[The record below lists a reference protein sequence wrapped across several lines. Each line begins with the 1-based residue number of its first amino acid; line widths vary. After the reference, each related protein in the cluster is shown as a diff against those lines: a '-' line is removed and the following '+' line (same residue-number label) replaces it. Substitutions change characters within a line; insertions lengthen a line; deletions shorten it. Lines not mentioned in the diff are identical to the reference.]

1 MSESATTK
9 KEKEKDKPGL
19 FDNLSGRKLLATA
32 TASAI
37 AATVTSKLTGYVNS
51 ILIVGIS
58 SIIVGISSEVLT
70 RFLRKTGKISAKV
83 ALNIPYDRMLPGD
96 VGKRINE
103 HLESYAEDT
112 EQIPAVGSD
121 TADDD
126 TRRIEPIT
134 ATDTMTLAEPDTQE
148 IPLSSLKEDEK
159 ESGSKGKG
167 AIKWIKDRFQS
178 LSPFTKYLFLFVLL
192 AFMMTGVSWGVT
204 TLKEAPNVTNVT
216 TNRITEQKVERL
228 SNADRAQIEKDIE
241 AANKS
246 NTSGLESKLNAQQST
261 IDELSNRIS
270 ALEASSSRSDSG
282 GSAQDAN
289 RIAQLESQVESLR
302 QQVQQEKQSA
312 GQSGNGQQPQ
322 QTTPTPQ
329 AQQNSNGVSN
339 Q

>member
-9 KEKEKDKPGL
+9 KEKDKPGL

-58 SIIVGISSEVLT
+58 SIIVGISSEVIT

-83 ALNIPYDRMLPGD
+83 ALTIPYDRMLPGD

-134 ATDTMTLAEPDTQE
+134 ATDTMTLAEPESDTQE
-148 IPLSSLKEDEK
+148 IPLPSLKEDEK
-159 ESGSKGKG
+159 ESGSKVKG
-167 AIKWIKDRFQS
+167 VIKWITDRFQS
-178 LSPFTKYLFLFVLL
+178 LTTVTKYLFLFVLL

-216 TNRITEQKVERL
+216 TNRITEKKVERL

-246 NTSGLESKLNAQQST
+246 NTSGLEAKLNAQQST

-270 ALEASSSRSDSG
+270 ALESSSSRSDSG

>member
-9 KEKEKDKPGL
+9 KEKDKPGL

-83 ALNIPYDRMLPGD
+83 ALTIPYDRMLPGD

-134 ATDTMTLAEPDTQE
+134 ATDTITLAEPDTKE
-148 IPLSSLKEDEK
+148 IPLPSLKEDEK

-167 AIKWIKDRFQS
+167 LIKWITDRFQS
-178 LSPFTKYLFLFVLL
+178 LSTFTKDVFLFVLL

-270 ALEASSSRSDSG
+270 ALESSSSRSDSEG
-282 GSAQDAN
+282 PAQDAN

>member
-9 KEKEKDKPGL
+9 KEKDKPGL

-83 ALNIPYDRMLPGD
+83 ALTIPYDRMLPGD

-112 EQIPAVGSD
+112 EQIPVVDSD
-121 TADDD
+121 TVDDD

-148 IPLSSLKEDEK
+148 ITLPSLKEDEK
-159 ESGSKGKG
+159 ESGSKVKG
-167 AIKWIKDRFQS
+167 VIKWITDRFQS
-178 LSPFTKYLFLFVLL
+178 LTTVTKYLFLFVLL

-216 TNRITEQKVERL
+216 TNRITEKKVERL

-246 NTSGLESKLNAQQST
+246 NTSGLEAKLNAQQST

-270 ALEASSSRSDSG
+270 ALESSSSRSDSG

>member
-1 MSESATTK
+1 M
-9 KEKEKDKPGL
+9 
-19 FDNLSGRKLLATA
+19 ATA

-83 ALNIPYDRMLPGD
+83 ALTIPYDRMLPGD

-112 EQIPAVGSD
+112 EQIPVVDSD
-121 TADDD
+121 TVDDD

-148 IPLSSLKEDEK
+148 ITLPSLKEDEK
-159 ESGSKGKG
+159 ESGSKVKG
-167 AIKWIKDRFQS
+167 VIKWITDRFQS
-178 LSPFTKYLFLFVLL
+178 LTTVTKYLFLFVLL

-216 TNRITEQKVERL
+216 TNRITEKKVERL

-246 NTSGLESKLNAQQST
+246 NTSGLEAKLNAQQST

-270 ALEASSSRSDSG
+270 ALESSSSRSDSG

>member
-1 MSESATTK
+1 M
-9 KEKEKDKPGL
+9 
-19 FDNLSGRKLLATA
+19 ATA

-121 TADDD
+121 TVNDD

-312 GQSGNGQQPQ
+312 GQSGSGQQPQ

>member
-9 KEKEKDKPGL
+9 KEKDKPGL

-58 SIIVGISSEVLT
+58 SIIVGISSEVIT

-83 ALNIPYDRMLPGD
+83 ALTIPYDRMLPGD

-112 EQIPAVGSD
+112 EQIPVVDSD
-121 TADDD
+121 TVDDD

-134 ATDTMTLAEPDTQE
+134 ATDTMTLAEPDTKE
-148 IPLSSLKEDEK
+148 IPLPSLKEDEK
-159 ESGSKGKG
+159 ESGSKVKG
-167 AIKWIKDRFQS
+167 VIKWITDRFQS
-178 LSPFTKYLFLFVLL
+178 LTTVTKDVFLFVLL

-261 IDELSNRIS
+261 IDELSSRIS
-270 ALEASSSRSDSG
+270 ALESSSSRSDSG

>member
-1 MSESATTK
+1 M
-9 KEKEKDKPGL
+9 
-19 FDNLSGRKLLATA
+19 ATA

-112 EQIPAVGSD
+112 EQIPVVDSD
-121 TADDD
+121 TVDDD

-148 IPLSSLKEDEK
+148 ITLPSLKEDEK
-159 ESGSKGKG
+159 ESGSKIKG
-167 AIKWIKDRFQS
+167 VIKWITDRFQS
-178 LSPFTKYLFLFVLL
+178 LTTVTKYLFLFVLL
-192 AFMMTGVSWGVT
+192 TFMMTGVSWGVT

-246 NTSGLESKLNAQQST
+246 NTSGLEAKLNAQQST

-270 ALEASSSRSDSG
+270 ALESSSSRSDSG

>member
-1 MSESATTK
+1 M
-9 KEKEKDKPGL
+9 
-19 FDNLSGRKLLATA
+19 ATA

-121 TADDD
+121 TVNDD

-302 QQVQQEKQSA
+302 QQVQKEKQSA

>member
-1 MSESATTK
+1 M
-9 KEKEKDKPGL
+9 
-19 FDNLSGRKLLATA
+19 ATA

-83 ALNIPYDRMLPGD
+83 ALTIPYDRMLPGD

-126 TRRIEPIT
+126 TRRIEPII
-134 ATDTMTLAEPDTQE
+134 ATDTMTLAEPDTKE
-148 IPLSSLKEDEK
+148 IPLPSLKEDEK

-167 AIKWIKDRFQS
+167 LIKWITDRFQS
-178 LSPFTKYLFLFVLL
+178 LTTVTKYLFLFVLL

-216 TNRITEQKVERL
+216 TNRITEKKVERL

-246 NTSGLESKLNAQQST
+246 NTSGLEAKLNAQQST

-270 ALEASSSRSDSG
+270 ALESSSSRSDSG
-282 GSAQDAN
+282 GSTQDAN

>member
-148 IPLSSLKEDEK
+148 IPLPSLKEDEK

-167 AIKWIKDRFQS
+167 AIKWITDRFQS

-289 RIAQLESQVESLR
+289 RITQLESQVESLR
-302 QQVQQEKQSA
+302 QQVQQEKQSI
-312 GQSGNGQQPQ
+312 GQSNSGQQPQ
-322 QTTPTPQ
+322 QTVPTPQ

>member
-1 MSESATTK
+1 M
-9 KEKEKDKPGL
+9 
-19 FDNLSGRKLLATA
+19 ATA

-58 SIIVGISSEVLT
+58 SIIVGISSEVIT

-112 EQIPAVGSD
+112 EQIPVVDSD
-121 TADDD
+121 TVDDD

-134 ATDTMTLAEPDTQE
+134 ATDTMTLAEPDTKE
-148 IPLSSLKEDEK
+148 IPLPSLKEDEK

-167 AIKWIKDRFQS
+167 LIKWITDRFQS
-178 LSPFTKYLFLFVLL
+178 LSTFTKDVFLFVLL

-246 NTSGLESKLNAQQST
+246 NTSGLEAKLNAQQST

-270 ALEASSSRSDSG
+270 ALESSSSRSDSG

>member
-1 MSESATTK
+1 M
-9 KEKEKDKPGL
+9 
-19 FDNLSGRKLLATA
+19 ATA

>member
-1 MSESATTK
+1 M
-9 KEKEKDKPGL
+9 
-19 FDNLSGRKLLATA
+19 ATA

-58 SIIVGISSEVLT
+58 SIIVGISSEVIT

-83 ALNIPYDRMLPGD
+83 ALTIPYDRMLPGD

-126 TRRIEPIT
+126 TRRIEPII
-134 ATDTMTLAEPDTQE
+134 ATDTMTLAEPDTKE
-148 IPLSSLKEDEK
+148 IPLPSLKEDEK

-167 AIKWIKDRFQS
+167 LIKWITDRFQS
-178 LSPFTKYLFLFVLL
+178 LTTVTKYLFLFVLL

-216 TNRITEQKVERL
+216 TNRITEKKVERL

-246 NTSGLESKLNAQQST
+246 NTSGLEAKLNAQQST

-270 ALEASSSRSDSG
+270 ALESSSSRSDSG

-302 QQVQQEKQSA
+302 QQVQQEKQSI
-312 GQSGNGQQPQ
+312 GQSGSGQQPQ